1 MTRDPDY
8 QSYTF
13 FLTACELHIKKT
25 RKSTRELHLLR
36 QYLLEKILSFGKVNK
51 INSFGKEN
59 KIHLGL
65 NLGFLFLLANYAFTL

>member
-1 MTRDPDY
+1 M
-8 QSYTF
+8 F
-13 FLTACELHIKKT
+13 FLTACELHIKKHVNQP
-25 RKSTRELHLLR
+25 ELHLLR